1 MKSGLEVKNG
11 NDNLTRYLTRISR
24 RFFKKSHKL
33 LILNGTPTGF
43 NIKRYDIDYKHLNF
57 IQFCI
62 MPPIMPPFY
71 FVTQKLRGSGFSF
84 PKATSVA

>member
-11 NDNLTRYLTRISR
+11 NANLTRYLTRISR
-24 RFFKKSHKL
+24 RFL
-33 LILNGTPTGF
+33 LKIGPTGF

>member
-1 MKSGLEVKNG
+1 MSMKSGLEVKNG

-43 NIKRYDIDYKHLNF
+43 EPVTYGLEERR
-57 IQFCI
+57 I
-62 MPPIMPPFY
+62 M
-71 FVTQKLRGSGFSF
+71 L
-84 PKATSVA
+84 